1 MVGIELGFGRRLEL
15 ITTMT
20 RVTRIPLLALFFVSV
35 VDFSLDNARIDL
47 LVMTAALAML
57 LWGGLRKPWL
67 WGANC
72 GVLWPQPFL
81 IHEWPCASHAPPNV
95 LATRGAG
102 K

>member
-35 VDFSLDNARIDL
+35 VDFSPDNARLDL

-57 LWGGLRKPWL
+57 LWGGLRKP
-67 WGANC
+67 
-72 GVLWPQPFL
+72 
-81 IHEWPCASHAPPNV
+81 
-95 LATRGAG
+95 
-102 K
+102 

>member
-1 MVGIELGFGRRLEL
+1 VVGSELGFGRRLEL

-57 LWGGLRKPWL
+57 LWGGLRKP
-67 WGANC
+67 
-72 GVLWPQPFL
+72 
-81 IHEWPCASHAPPNV
+81 
-95 LATRGAG
+95 
-102 K
+102 